1 MIYKYLFPFEKIS
14 QSSQIIIYGAG
25 DLGRDY
31 YQQMI
36 ITGYCNVVAFIDK
49 NADKYGQTKVP
60 IFTPDKINSLKFDYV
75 VVALRMEAAFNEIKR
90 ILILNG
96 VSEEKIVAVFE
107 RKYEFS
113 SLEVSNDVTD
123 TRLSYD
129 ALDDKPS
136 IAILVTGGFGDM
148 VIQKR
153 FIVELINIS
162 KLCSVDI
169 FAIKSYEFL
178 KNLYTDVQAVKNV
191 LPDLGIRYQNNKN
204 KYDLSITIEACHFIR
219 VDNLKKDKFLN
230 NLEFHSRI
238 ERLIEETR
246 KENADILMPVH
257 VTMMRRMYQELN
269 CYSGFNYNGAFEIG
283 DKKVNIPL
291 DDAAKDLYENN
302 LKGKQY
308 FTINY
313 GNGDCSDGSK
323 VAKMWPKENWEQ
335 LVVKLKELYPDIEIV
350 QLGEAT
356 AEHIKGCDMY
366 ILGESF
372 SQILHILKN
381 STLHIDIEGGLV
393 HIATQLGTKCVVL
406 FGPTVLEYYGYEENI
421 NIKTGNC
428 HNCWGLFSDVNKCA
442 KELEKPSCMYAITP
456 EMVTEEITK
465 YMDRRWKSL

>member
-1 MIYKYLFPFEKIS
+1 MTYKYLFPYEKVEKFS
-14 QSSQIIIYGAG
+14 KVIIYGAG
-25 DLGRDY
+25 NLGRDY

-36 ITGYCNVVAFIDK
+36 ITGYCDVVAFIDK

-60 IFTPDKINSLKFDYV
+60 IFTPDKINSLEFDYV

-113 SLEVSNDVTD
+113 SLEVSDNATD

-129 ALDDKPS
+129 VTGDKPS

-153 FIVELINIS
+153 FIVELIKIS
-162 KLCSVDI
+162 KLCNVDI

-178 KNLYTDVQAVKNV
+178 KDLYTDVQAVKNV

-204 KYDLSITIEACHFIR
+204 RYDLSIVIEACHFIR
-219 VDNLKKDKFLN
+219 IDNFQKDKFSDN
-230 NLEFHSRI
+230 TDFCNRI
-238 ERLIEETR
+238 EKLIEETK

-257 VTMMRRMYQELN
+257 VTMMRRLYQGLN
-269 CYSGFNYNGAFEIG
+269 CYSGFNYNGAFEIC

-291 DDAAKDLYENN
+291 DETSKDLYENC
-302 LKGKQY
+302 LKEKHY

-323 VAKMWPKENWEQ
+323 VAKTWSKEYFEQ
-335 LVVKLKELYPDIEIV
+335 LVKILKMLYADIEIV
-350 QLGEAT
+350 QLGGAG
-356 AEHIKGCDMY
+356 AEHIEGCDTY
-366 ILGESF
+366 ILGEKF
-372 SQILHILKN
+372 PKVLHILKN
-381 STLHIDIEGGLV
+381 SMLHIDIEGGLV
-393 HIATQLGTKCVVL
+393 HIATQLGTKCTVL

-421 NIKTGNC
+421 NIRVGNC
-428 HNCWGLFSDVNKCA
+428 HNCWGLYSDVNKCA
-442 KELEKPSCMYAITP
+442 KGMDKPECMYLIKP
-456 EMVTEEITK
+456 EIVIKEIK
-465 YMDRRWKSL
+465 KFMNRR